1 MLTVLASEQFF
12 ISKSNHINIWTIN
25 WIDDHLKIIPSEVAS
40 QAILPLWS
48 DKKSLEVTVELK
60 TLVKLGYFQSDPAS
74 PEFSTRQGEAENSIN
89 PVKAVQCIPNNL
101 RNCHLSWFTWL
112 SPSTGPLPG
121 SGSRNND
128 QRSGSIWPTLTTA
141 DQNKTNAGKKA
152 RKQQFSPSIRL
163 NCASHFWIG
172 GGATM
177 FWLHRGGR
185 VISLKM

>member
-25 WIDDHLKIIPSEVAS
+25 WIDDHLKIISSEVAS

-101 RNCHLSWFTWL
+101 RNCRLSWFTWL

-128 QRSGSIWPTLTTA
+128 QSSGSRIRINLTNT
-141 DQNKTNAGKKA
+141 DHGWSKQNQCRQKST
-152 RKQQFSPSIRL
+152 QTTILPI
-163 NCASHFWIG
+163 H
-172 GGATM
+172 
-177 FWLHRGGR
+177 
-185 VISLKM
+185 

>member
-25 WIDDHLKIIPSEVAS
+25 WIDDHLKIISSEVAS

-128 QRSGSIWPTLTTA
+128 QRSRIKDQDQSDQHWPRLI
-141 DQNKTNAGKKA
+141 KTKPMQAKKHPNNN
-152 RKQQFSPSIRL
+152 S
-163 NCASHFWIG
+163 
-172 GGATM
+172 
-177 FWLHRGGR
+177 LHL
-185 VISLKM
+185 SD